1 MIPVYI
7 DEIIADCV
15 ALAQAKL
22 LPSLQVID
30 ENITGIHFK
39 QGHPREII
47 AELKELSKAPS
58 KKAMRYPAVW
68 LFRDF
73 PEDMNPVPGIYSDA
87 TVRIFIATRT
97 DPTYNSEQ
105 RKVKSF
111 KPILYPIYLELMNQI
126 ELSGKFVIQGHDR
139 QQLRKTDHYF
149 WGKQG
154 LFDKEGNF
162 FTDWIDC
169 IELENL
175 NLKTYLKRC

>member
-15 ALAQAKL
+15 LKAQGILLADLQA
-22 LPSLQVID
+22 ID
-30 ENITGIHFK
+30 SNITGIHFK

-47 AELKELSKAPS
+47 KELEVLSKGLTT
-58 KKAMRYPAVW
+58 KTERYPAVW

-149 WGKQG
+149 WGRES
-154 LFDKEGNF
+154 LFGKDGNF